1 MTMATKAGPVSD
13 GEIAEIA
20 AHLRLAV
27 TRTARRLRQEAP
39 ELSPSQ
45 ASALATIERHGP
57 LTPSQLAE
65 RERIKRPTATRVA
78 AKLEQDGLIERT
90 AAPGDGRSC
99 SLRLTPDGTALIRR
113 LRKRK
118 TAFLAARLRALDPD
132 DLAILERASQLLED
146 VLEDQRS

>member
-1 MTMATKAGPVSD
+1 MATKAGPVSD

-57 LTPSQLAE
+57 LTPSELAD

-78 AKLEQDGLIERT
+78 ARLEEDGLIERA

-99 SLRLTPDGTALIRR
+99 SLALTPAGAALIRR
-113 LRKRK
+113 LRRRM
-118 TAFLAARLRALDPD
+118 TAYLAERLRALDPD
-132 DLAILERASQLLED
+132 DLEALERASQLLEGL
-146 VLEDQRS
+146 LEDERS